1 MSQQTNFNVAPYF
14 DDFNPSD
21 GYHRVLFKPGYPV
34 QARELTTLQSIL
46 QNQIER
52 FGQHFFKEGAKV
64 IPGNTGYNAIYYAVQ
79 LQNDYLG
86 VPVSAYAS
94 QLIGSKITGRTS
106 GVTAVVDKVL
116 FPQDSERGNLTLYIN
131 YLNSSAQNN
140 LTQQF
145 TDGELLTS
153 NILITS
159 GLLGNTTIQ
168 ANEPFA
174 LTLANSASA
183 VGSSF
188 NISQGIYFIRGNFVN
203 VNTETLILD
212 QYSNNP
218 NYRVGLFINEEIITS
233 DIDERLTDNSQ
244 GNNNYAA
251 PGADRLKISTFLFK
265 KSLTDFDDNNFIEL
279 ATIVNGVIRVNKT
292 TSNYSIISDELARRT
307 YAESGD
313 YVVSPFE
320 ISVKDSLNDNQGNR
334 GVFNRGQFTFG
345 GATPSDNLALYQISP
360 GKAFVR
366 GYEVD
371 LISTTFLDVDKP
383 RTTKTLENQ
392 SLVYN
397 TGPTLRLN
405 KVYGAPQVGL
415 GNTFVLSL
423 RDQRVGSSSTTA
435 AGSEIGLARVYDFKL
450 ESGSYNSSNKNLNE
464 WHVSLFD
471 IQPFTKLHLNH
482 ATTLTFPTHVKGNN
496 SGASGFLRSNVTSG
510 KSVILYDVKGK
521 FIPNESLSFN
531 GIDSGLIGVAVT
543 AHGISDIKSVY
554 GEVGAAKT
562 FNADVIQSSTG
573 VIGIATVGV
582 QTYFQNEELFRTRIT
597 HTVGVGSTVVY
608 LDSLQYSS
616 NGINN
621 ISISIGNSITAGEV
635 NGIGI
640 TNAPIVSVAGTF
652 IQFSSANVDSV
663 GISTTI
669 NLGITTTVGF
679 GSTTI
684 FVNNIPTGVTIGSS
698 ITVGTGLTAAPIVAV
713 GDTFV
718 IVSSGSTLNSPLKTT
733 VSSLVGIGST
743 LIFVGIV
750 TGVVAGISSISVGTA
765 LTNVTIVSVG
775 NTFVNIG
782 AANTV
787 GVAISAGIAV
797 TFNNVSSMITGT
809 AVTFSRISK
818 LVAGDEVIISNPLLT
833 SRIRSSNPLFP
844 GINRLFKN
852 NLISYTDTTH
862 PDPVFARVVS
872 VGTTV
877 VEVTNIQTVSGIT
890 SSVLPSISSLQVTDL
905 KVIRTDLESSLDN
918 TLYTKLPKN
927 NISSVNISNS
937 ILKIRKIFTVNISG
951 NQLSANVTAGTNET
965 FSAFDV
971 ERYSLVRSN
980 GEVETLT
987 ADMFAFI
994 AGGTQLQIYNLGSND
1009 TNATLTATLEKIN
1022 PKSKVKRKNRVKSIL
1037 ISNSKY
1043 EGSGIGGTTFNDGL
1057 TYGEYP
1063 YGTRVQDDIISLNT
1077 ADVIKIHGIYE
1088 SADTTD
1094 PSPPKVVLAS
1104 ITSPSSTTSELI
1116 IGEELVGQTS
1126 GAIGIVAEKL
1136 TASQISFI
1144 YKNQNTFNEGE
1155 TVNFDESKIKAQIV
1169 TLDTP
1174 SFDVSFNYSFNN
1186 GQTGTNY
1193 DHGYLSRKTTVVEPN
1208 KKIKIYF
1215 SSGYYDSTDEGD
1227 ITTASSYNTFN
1238 YSSEISSIDD
1248 TRVTDIL
1255 DIRPRV
1261 SDYSVS
1267 ENSRS
1272 PLEFFG
1278 RTFDST
1284 GNSSTSVL
1292 ASDETILT
1300 TFSFYLGRID
1310 RIYLSKDGKIQVK
1323 YGAPAENPEKP
1334 VSVDDSLEI
1343 AVIDLPPYLYS
1354 TNQASIEFLE
1364 HKRYRM
1370 VDINQLENRIKNL
1383 EYYTTLSLLETNTSN
1398 LFVPDADGL
1407 NRFKSGFFVDNFSS
1421 FLPQEDRIPIKNSVD
1436 TQNKELRPSH
1446 YTTSVDLIEG
1456 PVVGVDPDADLA
1468 FQLIEGINVRKTG
1481 DILTLDY
1488 AEVEWLKQSFA
1499 TRAESVTP
1507 FLISFWQGT
1516 IELTPATDTWIDT
1529 TRLEAKIINAEGNYA
1544 ETIANAA
1551 RTLNV
1556 DPQTGFAP
1564 TVWNAW
1570 VTHWTGQDVVQTTSR
1585 RTQSN
1590 EVLGGGGRAWFGTV
1604 TDTTFEDT
1612 FREVRDTGVQTR
1624 NGVRTVVT
1632 EQFDRTSVGDRVVRR
1647 DLVPYMRSRNIQF
1660 ISKKV
1665 KPLTQLF
1672 AFFDGINVTKY
1683 CVPKLLEISMLSGV
1697 FQVGETVTGYVQAT
1711 GLGKGTEDV
1720 SAKITFRVAQTNHK
1734 EGPYNVPS
1742 STYPQNPYNSQIL
1755 SESYSPT
1762 STILNVDTFSLSN
1775 APQGQFSGQVAPGM
1789 ILVGR
1794 TSQAQ
1799 ATISNVRLVSDL
1811 SATLIGS
1818 YYIPNPNLNI
1828 HPRFEAGTKTF
1839 TLLNDN
1845 TNNQNLATTIAEEK
1859 FTSSGT
1865 LETVQENII
1874 SVRNARIENKQVFE
1888 ERAVARTTGSQLVN
1902 SRVIAQTQRQ
1912 GIIGWY
1918 DPLAQ
1923 SFLVDNETGVFLTSC
1938 DVFFRSKDDT
1948 DFPVT
1953 FQLRTMQGGSPT
1965 QNVIPFSEIVLEPGE
1980 VRTSGDGSVATNV
1993 QFKSP
1998 IYLEGGKEYCIC
2010 LASNSTKYSVY
2021 ISRIGENDLLTQ
2033 TFISNQPYLG
2043 SLFKSQNASTW
2054 EPSQWED
2061 LKFTL
2066 YRADFIQNGTVE
2078 FYSPELSEGNNQIA
2092 KLLPNSLNFNS
2103 KRVRVSLAST
2113 IDDSNL
2119 TLGNTIIQVGTG
2131 ATGNYVGSA
2140 GIATGTLS
2148 VTNSGIGYTP
2158 SSGSST
2164 YNNIA
2169 LSRVT
2174 GNGSGAEANITI
2186 NNGVAIAATV
2196 VNGGNGY
2203 KVGDVVGITTLGSIA
2218 VGRNAKFTIVSIA
2231 NTNQLII
2238 DNVQGDFTVGS
2249 ANTIRYVNN
2258 LGITTDLNALL
2269 GGGIYIEQV
2278 ITESD
2283 GLHIK
2288 VNHKNHGMYSN
2299 DNFVIISNV
2308 ESDTNPT
2315 KLTTAY
2321 ASDSTGSISVDN
2333 ASEFTIFEGVGVGT
2347 TNPGYLKIGNEI
2359 IEYTSVS
2366 GNIIGGNIDRGENP
2380 LSYPTGSQVY
2390 KYENNGISLKRINK
2404 THDLDDVTIDNSVD
2418 FDHYHIK
2425 LNMSSDGT
2433 NRQSGTGYQKLYQNQ
2448 TKSGGGYSI
2457 RATQN
2462 IPFEIITPV
2471 VQNLTVQGTSLSSEV
2486 RTITGKSISGREIA
2500 FIDNGFETVSVNKP
2514 NYLSS
2519 PRMIYSKINES
2530 SNVNLQNIPGNK
2542 SMNLRL
2548 KLDTTNT
2555 YLSPVI
2561 DTQRVSAIFTTNR
2574 VNSVITNYATDER
2587 PNSIFSDPS
2596 AFQYISK
2603 EITLET
2609 PATSIK
2615 VILNAYV
2622 NSYCDLR
2629 GFYAIG
2635 ENPGFEPIF
2644 APFPGYTNLNSRS
2657 QIIFQEDSDGR
2668 SDRYVTPSSSLEFES
2683 NLLDYKEYT
2692 FTIDNLPPFR
2702 SYRVKF
2708 IATSTNQIYVPRIK
2722 DLRVIS
2728 LAWYGLRK
2736 SKGSWW
2742 INSWLQNKF
2751 NS

>member
-1 MSQQTNFNVAPYF
+1 MAQQTNLNVAPYF
-14 DDFNPSD
+14 DDFNPSND
-21 GYHRVLFKPGYPV
+21 YHRVLFKPGYPV

-79 LQNDYLG
+79 LQNEYLG
-86 VPVSAYAS
+86 VPVSAYAE
-94 QLIGSKITGRTS
+94 QLVGSKITGRTS

-116 FPQDSERGNLTLYIN
+116 LPQDSERGNLTLYIN
-131 YLNSSAQNN
+131 YLNSSTQNN
-140 LTQQF
+140 STQQF
-145 TDGELLTS
+145 SDGEVLTS
-153 NILITS
+153 NIVITS

-174 LTLANSASA
+174 LTLANDASA

-188 NISQGIYFIRGNFVN
+188 NISQGVYFIRGNFVN
-203 VNTETLILD
+203 VDTETLILD
-212 QYSNNP
+212 QYSNRP
-218 NYRVGLFINEEIITS
+218 NYRIGLFINEEIITS
-233 DIDERLTDNSQ
+233 DIDESLTDNSQ
-244 GNNNYAA
+244 GDNNYAA

-279 ATIVNGVIRVNKT
+279 ATVVDGVIRTNKT
-292 TSNYSIISDELARRT
+292 TTNYSIITDELARRT

-313 YVVSPFE
+313 YVVSPFD
-320 ISVKDSLNDNQGNR
+320 ISVKNSLNNNKGNR
-334 GVFNRGQFTFG
+334 GIFNRGQFTYG
-345 GATPSDNLALYQISP
+345 GSTPSDNLALYQISP

-471 IQPFTKLHLNH
+471 IQPFTKLHLNYE
-482 ATTLTFPTHVKGNN
+482 TSLTVPTYVKGSN
-496 SGASGFLRSNVTSG
+496 SGASGFLKSNTSSS
-510 KSVILYDVKGK
+510 KSVTLYDVKGK

-531 GIDSGLIGVAVT
+531 GIESGLIGVAVT
-543 AHGISDIKSVY
+543 AYGVSDVKSVY
-554 GEVGAAKT
+554 GKVGAANT
-562 FNADVIQSSTG
+562 FNADVIQTSTG

-582 QTYFQNEELFRTRIT
+582 QTNFQNEELFRTTIT
-597 HTVGVGSTVVY
+597 HTVGVGSTVIY
-608 LDSLQYSS
+608 LDSLQYSP
-616 NGINN
+616 NGIDNV
-621 ISISIGNSITAGEV
+621 SISIGNSITAGEI
-635 NGIGI
+635 NGIGV
-640 TNAPIVSVAGTF
+640 TNAPVVSVASTY
-652 IQFSSANVDSV
+652 IVINSANVDSIGV
-663 GISTTI
+663 TTTLSSGIS
-669 NLGITTTVGF
+669 TTVGF

-684 FVNNIPTGVTIGSS
+684 YVTSIPSGVTIGSS

-713 GDTFV
+713 GNTFV
-718 IVSSGSTLNSPLKTT
+718 VVSSGSTLNSPLRTT
-733 VSSLVGIGST
+733 VSSLVGVGST
-743 LIFVGIV
+743 SIFVGIV
-750 TGVVAGISSISVGTA
+750 TGVIAGVTSMSVGTT
-765 LTNVTIVSVG
+765 LKNVAIVSVG

-782 AANTV
+782 AADT
-787 GVAISAGIAV
+787 AASTISAGVAV

-809 AVTFSRISK
+809 AVTFSRISR
-818 LVAGDEVIISNPLLT
+818 LVSGDEVVISNPLLT
-833 SRIRSSNPLFP
+833 STIRSANPLFP
-844 GINRLFKN
+844 GVNRLFKN
-852 NLISYTDTTH
+852 NLISYTDTTL
-862 PDPVFARVVS
+862 PDPVFARIVS
-872 VGTTV
+872 VGTTTI
-877 VEVTNIQTVSGIT
+877 EVTNIQTVTGVT
-890 SSVLPSISSLQVTDL
+890 SSRLPSTSSLEVTDL
-905 KVIRTDLESSLDN
+905 KVIRTNLESSLDN
-918 TLYTKLPKN
+918 TLYTKLPKTN
-927 NISSVNISNS
+927 VSSVEISNS
-937 ILKIRKIFTVNISG
+937 ILKIRKTFTVNISG
-951 NQLSANVTAGTNET
+951 NQLSANVSAGTNET

-971 ERYSLVRSN
+971 ERYSLIRSD
-980 GEVETLT
+980 GTVETLT

-1009 TNATLTATLEKIN
+1009 TGATLTATLEKIN
-1022 PKSKVKRKNRVKSIL
+1022 PKSKVKRKNRVKSL
-1037 ISNSKY
+1037 LVSNSKY
-1043 EGSGIGGTTFNDGL
+1043 EGSGIGATTLDDGL

-1077 ADVIKIHGIYE
+1077 ADIIEIHGIYE

-1094 PSPPKVVLAS
+1094 PSPPKIVLAS

-1116 IGEELVGQTS
+1116 VGEEMVGQTS

-1155 TVNFDESKIKAQIV
+1155 VINFSESGIRAQTV

-1174 SFDVSFNYSFNN
+1174 SFDISFNYTFNN

-1193 DHGYLSRKTTVVEPN
+1193 GHGYLTRKSTALEPN
-1208 KKIKIYF
+1208 KKVKVYF
-1215 SSGYYDSTDEGD
+1215 SSGYYDSTDDGD
-1227 ITTASSYNTFN
+1227 ITTASSYNTFD
-1238 YSSEISSIDD
+1238 YSLEIPAVDNN
-1248 TRVTDIL
+1248 RVTDIL

-1267 ENSRS
+1267 EGGRS
-1272 PLEFFG
+1272 PLEFYG
-1278 RTFDST
+1278 RTFNST
-1284 GNSSTSVL
+1284 GNSSTSIL

-1310 RIYLSKDGKIQVK
+1310 RIYLGKDGKIQVK
-1323 YGAPAENPEKP
+1323 YGIPAEKPEKP

-1343 AVIDLPPYLYS
+1343 ATVNLPPYLYS
-1354 TNQASIEFLE
+1354 PSQASIEFLE

-1370 VDINQLENRIKNL
+1370 VDIKQLENRIKNL
-1383 EYYTTLSLLETNTSN
+1383 EYYTTLSLLESNTSN
-1398 LFVPDADGL
+1398 LFVPDSDGL

-1436 TQNKELRPSH
+1436 AQNKELRPSH
-1446 YTTSVDLIEG
+1446 YTTSIDLIEG
-1456 PVVGVDPDADLA
+1456 PVVGLDPNADLA
-1468 FQLIEGINVRKTG
+1468 FEPIEGINVRKTG

-1499 TRAESVTP
+1499 TRSESVTP

-1516 IELTPATDTWIDT
+1516 VELTPATDTWIDT

-1544 ETIANAA
+1544 ETLANAA

-1570 VTHWTGQDVVQTTSR
+1570 VTNWTGQDVIETTR
-1585 RTQSN
+1585 TRTQFGQAT
-1590 EVLGGGGRAWFGTV
+1590 GGGAIAIWGTL
-1604 TDTTFEDT
+1604 TDTTFEET
-1612 FREVRDTGVQTR
+1612 FREVRDTGIETR

-1660 ISKKV
+1660 VSKKV
-1665 KPLTQLF
+1665 KPLTQLY
-1672 AFFDGINVTKY
+1672 AFFDGVDVTKY

-1711 GLGKGTEDV
+1711 GLGQGTEDV

-1734 EGPYNVPS
+1734 EGPYNIPT

-1755 SESYSPT
+1755 PESYSST
-1762 STILNVDTFSLSN
+1762 STILNIDTFSLSN
-1775 APQGQFSGQVAPGM
+1775 APQGEFSGWVEPGM
-1789 ILVGR
+1789 ILVGK

-1839 TLLNDN
+1839 TLVNDN
-1845 TNNQNLATTIAEEK
+1845 TNDQNLATTVAEEA

-1874 SVRNARIENKQVFE
+1874 SVRNARVENKQVFE

-1902 SRVIAQTQRQ
+1902 SRVISQTSRG
-1912 GIIGWY
+1912 GIVGWY

-1923 SFLVDNETGVFLTSC
+1923 SFLIDNETGVFLTSC

-1948 DFPVT
+1948 DIPVT
-1953 FQLRTMQGGSPT
+1953 FQLRTMQGGFPT

-1980 VRTSGDGSVATNV
+1980 VNISGDGSVATNI

-1998 IYLEGGKEYCIC
+1998 IYLEGGKEYCMC

-2054 EPSQWED
+2054 EASQWED

-2066 YRADFIQNGTVE
+2066 YRADFIENGTVE
-2078 FYSPELSEGNNQIA
+2078 FYSPQLSEGNGQVA

-2103 KRVRVSLAST
+2103 KRVRISLAST
-2113 IDDSNL
+2113 INDANL

-2148 VTNSGIGYTP
+2148 ITNSGIGYTP

-2164 YNNIA
+2164 YNNVV
-2169 LSRVT
+2169 LSRIT
-2174 GNGSGAEANITI
+2174 GNGAGALANITI
-2186 NNGVAIAATV
+2186 SNGVAIAATV
-2196 VNGGNGY
+2196 VDGGNGY
-2203 KVGDVVGITTLGSIA
+2203 KVGDTVGITTLGSIT
-2218 VGRNAKFTIVSIA
+2218 VGRDAKFTIVSIA

-2238 DNVQGDFTVGS
+2238 DNVQGDFAVGS
-2249 ANTIRYVNN
+2249 ANTIRYTNN
-2258 LGITTDLNALL
+2258 SGITTDLNAAL
-2269 GGGIYIEQV
+2269 GGGVYIDEV

-2288 VNHKNHGMYSN
+2288 VNHKNHGMYADN
-2299 DNFVIISNV
+2299 NFVVISDV
-2308 ESDTNPT
+2308 ESDIKPT
-2315 KLTTAY
+2315 KLTAAY

-2333 ASEFTIFEGVGVGT
+2333 ASEFAIFEGVGVGT

-2359 IEYTSVS
+2359 VEYTSVS
-2366 GNIIGGNIDRGENP
+2366 GNVIGGNIDRGENP
-2380 LSYPTGSQVY
+2380 LTYPVGSQVY
-2390 KYENNGISLKRINK
+2390 KYENNGVSLRRINK
-2404 THDLDDVTIDNSVD
+2404 THNLDDVTIENPVD

-2425 LNMSSDGT
+2425 LDMSSDGVDRT
-2433 NRQSGTGYQKLYQNQ
+2433 SGTGYQKLYQNQ

-2457 RATQN
+2457 KATQN

-2486 RTITGKSISGREIA
+2486 RTVTGKSINGTEIA
-2500 FIDNGFETVSVNKP
+2500 FIDNGFESVSVNKP

-2519 PRMIYSKINES
+2519 PRMICSKINETN
-2530 SNVNLQNIPGNK
+2530 NVNLQDIPGNK

-2548 KLDTTNT
+2548 RLDTTNT

-2561 DTQRVSAIFTTNR
+2561 DTQRVSAILTSNR
-2574 VNSVITNYATDER
+2574 VNSAITNYATDDR
-2587 PNSIFSDPS
+2587 PNSLVNDPS
-2596 AFQYISK
+2596 AFQYVSK

-2609 PATSIK
+2609 PATSVK

-2629 GFYAIG
+2629 GFYAIS

-2644 APFPGYTNLNSRS
+2644 TPFPGYANLDFRS
-2657 QIIFQEDSDGR
+2657 QIISQEDSDGR
-2668 SDRYVTPSSSLEFES
+2668 PDKYVTPSSSLEFES
-2683 NLLDYKEYT
+2683 QRLDYKEYT
-2692 FTIDNLPPFR
+2692 FTADNLPPFR
-2702 SYRVKF
+2702 TYRIKL
-2708 IATSTNQIYVPRIK
+2708 IATSTNQVYVPRIK
-2722 DLRVIS
+2722 DLRVIA
-2728 LAWYGLRK
+2728 LA
-2736 SKGSWW
+2736 
-2742 INSWLQNKF
+2742 
-2751 NS
+2751 

>member
-1 MSQQTNFNVAPYF
+1 MSQQTNLNVAPYF
-14 DDFNPSD
+14 DDFNPNND
-21 GYHRVLFKPGYPV
+21 YHRVLFKPGYPV

-94 QLIGSKITGRTS
+94 QLVGSKITGRTS

-116 FPQDSERGNLTLYIN
+116 LPQDSERGNLTLYIN
-131 YLNSSAQNN
+131 YLNSSTQNN
-140 LTQQF
+140 STQQF
-145 TDGELLTS
+145 SDGELLTS
-153 NILITS
+153 NVVITS

-174 LTLANSASA
+174 LTLANDASA

-188 NISQGIYFIRGNFVN
+188 NVSQGVYFIRGNFVN
-203 VNTETLILD
+203 VDTETLILD
-212 QYSNNP
+212 QYSNRP
-218 NYRVGLFINEEIITS
+218 NYRIGLFINEEIITS
-233 DIDERLTDNSQ
+233 DIDETLTDNSQ

-251 PGADRLKISTFLFK
+251 PGADRLRISTFLFK

-279 ATIVNGVIRVNKT
+279 ATVVDGVIRTNKT
-292 TSNYSIISDELARRT
+292 TTNYSIITDELARRT

-313 YVVSPFE
+313 YVVSPFD
-320 ISVKDSLNDNQGNR
+320 ISVKDSLNNNKGNR
-334 GVFNRGQFTFG
+334 GIFNRGQFTYG

-383 RTTKTLENQ
+383 RTTHTLENQ

-415 GNTFVLSL
+415 GNTFILSL

-471 IQPFTKLHLNH
+471 IQPFTKLHLNYE
-482 ATTLTFPTHVKGNN
+482 TTLTFPTYVKGTN
-496 SGASGFLRSNVTSG
+496 SGASGFLRSNVSSS
-510 KSVILYDVKGK
+510 KSLTLYDVKGK

-543 AHGISDIKSVY
+543 AYGVSDVKSVY
-554 GEVGAAKT
+554 GKVGAANT

-582 QTYFQNEELFRTRIT
+582 QTYFQNEELFRTTIT
-597 HTVGVGSTVVY
+597 HTVGVGSTVIY
-608 LDSLQYSS
+608 LDSLQYIP
-616 NGINN
+616 NGIDNV
-621 ISISIGNSITAGEV
+621 SISIGNSITAGEV
-635 NGIGI
+635 NGIGV
-640 TNAPIVSVAGTF
+640 TNAPIVSIASTY
-652 IQFSSANVDSV
+652 IQINSANVDSIGV
-663 GISTTI
+663 TTTITSGIS
-669 NLGITTTVGF
+669 TTVGF

-684 FVNNIPTGVTIGSS
+684 YVNNIPAGVTIGSS

-713 GDTFV
+713 GNTFV
-718 IVSSGSTLNSPLKTT
+718 IVSSGSTLNSPLRTT
-733 VSSLVGIGST
+733 VSSLVGVGST
-743 LIFVGIV
+743 SIFVGIV
-750 TGVVAGISSISVGTA
+750 TGVVAGVSSMSVGTT
-765 LTNVTIVSVG
+765 LKNVAIVSVG
-775 NTFVNIG
+775 DTFVNIG
-782 AANTV
+782 AADTA
-787 GVAISAGIAV
+787 GVTISAGVAV

-809 AVTFSRISK
+809 AVTFSRISR
-818 LVAGDEVIISNPLLT
+818 LVSGDVVVISNPLFT
-833 SRIRSSNPLFP
+833 SKIRSSNPLFP
-844 GINRLFKN
+844 GTNRIFKN
-852 NLISYTDTTH
+852 NLISYTDTTL
-862 PDPVFARVVS
+862 PDPVFARIVS
-872 VGTTV
+872 VGTTDI
-877 VEVTNIQTVSGIT
+877 EVTNIQTVSGVT
-890 SSVLPSISSLQVTDL
+890 SSRLPSTSSLEVTDL
-905 KVIRTDLESSLDN
+905 KVIRTNLESSLDN
-918 TLYTKLPKN
+918 TLYTKLPKIN
-927 NISSVNISNS
+927 VSSVEISNS
-937 ILKIRKIFTVNISG
+937 ILKIRKTFTVNISG

-971 ERYSLVRSN
+971 ERYSLIRSD
-980 GEVETLT
+980 GTVETLT

-1009 TNATLTATLEKIN
+1009 TGATLTATLEKIN

-1043 EGSGIGGTTFNDGL
+1043 EGSGIGATTLDDGL
-1057 TYGEYP
+1057 TYGDYP
-1063 YGTRVQDDIISLNT
+1063 YGTRVQDDIVSLNT
-1077 ADVIKIHGIYE
+1077 ADIIEIHGIYE

-1126 GAIGIVAEKL
+1126 GAIAIVAEKL

-1155 TVNFDESKIKAQIV
+1155 TINFSESGIRAQTV

-1174 SFDVSFNYSFNN
+1174 SFDISFNYSFNN

-1193 DHGYLSRKTTVVEPN
+1193 GHGYLSRKSTALEPN
-1208 KKIKIYF
+1208 KKIKVYF
-1215 SSGYYDSTDEGD
+1215 SSGYYDSTDDGD
-1227 ITTASSYNTFN
+1227 ITTASSYNTFD
-1238 YSSEISSIDD
+1238 YSLEIPNIDNN
-1248 TRVTDIL
+1248 RVTDII

-1261 SDYSVS
+1261 SDYSIS
-1267 ENSRS
+1267 EGSRS
-1272 PLEFFG
+1272 PLEFYG

-1284 GNSSTSVL
+1284 GNSSTSIL

-1310 RIYLSKDGKIQVK
+1310 RIYLGKDGKIQVK
-1323 YGAPAENPEKP
+1323 YGIPAEKPEKP

-1343 AVIDLPPYLYS
+1343 ATINLPPYLYS
-1354 TNQASIEFLE
+1354 PSQSSIQFLE

-1370 VDINQLENRIKNL
+1370 VDIKQLENRIKNL
-1383 EYYTTLSLLETNTSN
+1383 EYYTTLSLLESNTSN
-1398 LFVPDADGL
+1398 LFVPDSDGL

-1436 TQNKELRPSH
+1436 AQNKELRPSH
-1446 YTTSVDLIEG
+1446 YTTSIDLIEG
-1456 PVVGVDPDADLA
+1456 PVVGLDPNADLA
-1468 FQLIEGINVRKTG
+1468 FEPIEGINVRKTG

-1499 TRAESVTP
+1499 TRSESVTP

-1516 IELTPATDTWIDT
+1516 VELTPATDTWIDT

-1544 ETIANAA
+1544 ETLANAA

-1570 VTHWTGQDVVQTTSR
+1570 VTNWTGQDVIETTR
-1585 RTQSN
+1585 TRTQFGQAS
-1590 EVLGGGGRAWFGTV
+1590 GGGAIAIWGTL
-1604 TDTTFEDT
+1604 TDTTFQDT
-1612 FREVRDTGVQTR
+1612 FREVRDTGVETR

-1647 DLVPYMRSRNIQF
+1647 DLVPYMRSRNVQF
-1660 ISKKV
+1660 VSKKV
-1665 KPLTQLF
+1665 KPLTQLY
-1672 AFFDGINVTKY
+1672 AFFDGVDVTKY

-1711 GLGKGTEDV
+1711 GLGQGTEDV

-1734 EGPYNVPS
+1734 EGPYNIPT

-1755 SESYSPT
+1755 PESYSST
-1762 STILNVDTFSLSN
+1762 STILNIDTFSLSN
-1775 APQGQFSGQVAPGM
+1775 APQGEFSGWVESGM
-1789 ILVGR
+1789 ILVGN

-1811 SATLIGS
+1811 SATLIGC

-1839 TLLNDN
+1839 TLVNDN
-1845 TNNQNLATTIAEEK
+1845 TNDQNLATTVAEEA

-1874 SVRNARIENKQVFE
+1874 SVRNARVENKQEFE

-1902 SRVIAQTQRQ
+1902 SRVISQTSRS
-1912 GIIGWY
+1912 GIVGWY

-1923 SFLVDNETGVFLTSC
+1923 SFLIDNETGVFLTSC

-1948 DFPVT
+1948 DIPVT
-1953 FQLRTMQGGSPT
+1953 LQLRTMQGGFPT

-1980 VRTSGDGSVATNV
+1980 VNTSGDGSVATNIR
-1993 QFKSP
+1993 FKSP
-1998 IYLEGGKEYCIC
+1998 IYLEGGKEYCMC

-2054 EPSQWED
+2054 EASQWED

-2066 YRADFIQNGTVE
+2066 YRADFIENGTVE
-2078 FYSPELSEGNNQIA
+2078 FYSPQLSEGNGQIA

-2113 IDDSNL
+2113 INDPNL

-2148 VTNSGIGYTP
+2148 ITNSGIGYTP

-2164 YNNIA
+2164 YNNVV
-2169 LSRVT
+2169 LSRIT
-2174 GNGSGAEANITI
+2174 GNGTGALANITI
-2186 NNGVAIAATV
+2186 SNGVAIAATV
-2196 VNGGNGY
+2196 VDGGNGY
-2203 KVGDVVGITTLGSIA
+2203 KVGDTVGITTLGSIT
-2218 VGRNAKFTIVSIA
+2218 VGRDAKFTIVSIA

-2238 DNVQGDFTVGS
+2238 DNVQGDFAVGS
-2249 ANTIRYVNN
+2249 ANTIRYTNN
-2258 LGITTDLNALL
+2258 SGITTDLNASL
-2269 GGGIYIEQV
+2269 GGGVYIDEV

-2288 VNHKNHGMYSN
+2288 INHKNHGMYADN
-2299 DNFVIISNV
+2299 NFVAISDT
-2308 ESDTNPT
+2308 ESDTKPT
-2315 KLTTAY
+2315 KLTAAY
-2321 ASDSTGSISVDN
+2321 TSDSNGSISVDN
-2333 ASEFTIFEGVGVGT
+2333 ASEFAIFEGVGVGT

-2366 GNIIGGNIDRGENP
+2366 GNVIGGNINRGENP
-2380 LSYPTGSQVY
+2380 LNYPVGSQVY
-2390 KYENNGISLKRINK
+2390 KYENNGVSLRRINK
-2404 THDLDDVTIDNSVD
+2404 THNLDNVAVENPVD
-2418 FDHYHIK
+2418 FDYYHIR
-2425 LNMSSDGT
+2425 LDMSSDGVD
-2433 NRQSGTGYQKLYQNQ
+2433 RSSGIGYQKLYQNQ

-2457 RATQN
+2457 KATQN

-2486 RTITGKSISGREIA
+2486 RTITGKSINGTEIA

-2519 PRMIYSKINES
+2519 PRMVCSRINET
-2530 SNVNLQNIPGNK
+2530 SNANLQDVPGNK

-2548 KLDTTNT
+2548 RLDTTNT

-2561 DTQRVSAIFTTNR
+2561 DTQRVSAILTSNR
-2574 VNSVITNYATDER
+2574 VNSAITNYATDER
-2587 PNSIFSDPS
+2587 PNSIFNDPS
-2596 AFQYISK
+2596 AFQYVSK

-2609 PATSIK
+2609 PATSVK
-2615 VILNAYV
+2615 LILNAYV

-2629 GFYAIG
+2629 GFYAIS

-2644 APFPGYTNLNSRS
+2644 TPFPGYANLDFRS
-2657 QIIFQEDSDGR
+2657 QIISQEDSDGR
-2668 SDRYVTPSSSLEFES
+2668 PDKYVTPSSSLEFES
-2683 NLLDYKEYT
+2683 QRLDYKEYT
-2692 FTIDNLPPFR
+2692 FTADNLPPFR
-2702 SYRVKF
+2702 TYRIKL
-2708 IATSTNQIYVPRIK
+2708 IATSTNQVYVPRIK
-2722 DLRVIS
+2722 DLRVIA
-2728 LAWYGLRK
+2728 LA
-2736 SKGSWW
+2736 
-2742 INSWLQNKF
+2742 
-2751 NS
+2751 